1 MDLFCNEVCSFLNNL
16 DDYIPILLN
25 NKTLNIIIK
34 NIINDVNGI
43 LLTANEYGI
52 LNRIAQLVVKS
63 MFNVDSL
70 HVRPCLYNPMKES
83 DGEYLLSNYHME
95 FDLTDKA
102 LEYIKSVISNRNIS
116 QRQFV
121 FIIKN
126 AEPSINRNTYLALR
140 RLIDINKS
148 AKFIITTTTTSFMEK
163 SLLSRL
169 LMLNCHFPFD
179 NIVTCGLLDNYT
191 SSIPVDKLQNIY
203 SNSNF
208 NIVTLLQNLSNNCK
222 LLMWQQSC
230 DTLLEIIKKE
240 KKDINVITSIRER
253 TYKLF
258 HVGVPLK
265 DICKYII
272 QTNKDNKHI
281 TKIIKI
287 SAECDHMTCLGNKDL
302 LLYEKFFLD
311 IYKYII

>member
-1 MDLFCNEVCSFLNNL
+1 MCSFLNNL

-63 MFNVDSL
+63 MFNVDTL

-281 TKIIKI
+281 TEIIKI
-287 SAECDHMTCLGNKDL
+287 SAECDHMTCLCNKDL

-311 IYKYII
+311 IYNYII